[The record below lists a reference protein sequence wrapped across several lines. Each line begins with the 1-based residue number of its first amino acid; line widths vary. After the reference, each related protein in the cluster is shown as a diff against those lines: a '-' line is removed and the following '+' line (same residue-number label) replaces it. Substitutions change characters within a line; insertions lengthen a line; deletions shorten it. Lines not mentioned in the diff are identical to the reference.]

1 MTCQVQYI
9 LYTTFSKDSSL
20 DRNLEKTWAV
30 YLSASN
36 DLLHSHQWCKIT
48 DWAKVD
54 PFDHK
59 RRTRKI
65 YELWNLCSTNGRLWV
80 DLCFRHQHKTQE
92 KCKFTVSRYTN
103 ITHHNVALVSIRT
116 VQLVVWFQVPPPSHL
131 CMLCCLN
138 KESKRIAGESTLA
151 LDFCS
156 LLVRQ
161 SHWCQG
167 LKQDGLQ
174 VQRTMKPICHLS
186 SAELHYHPDSLSYK
200 QPRKKEDY
208 IHGEHTQRHSN
219 SEQHFFFIRDNMN
232 EEC

>member
-36 DLLHSHQWCKIT
+36 DLLHSHQWCKMT

-65 YELWNLCSTNGRLWV
+65 YELWNLCSINGRLWV
-80 DLCFRHQHKTQE
+80 DLCFRHQHKTQA

-116 VQLVVWFQVPPPSHL
+116 VQLVVWFQVPPPLPLVHA
-131 CMLCCLN
+131 MLPKQRVQAYCWGKHIGLRFSFTSRTAVTLMSRL
-138 KESKRIAGESTLA
+138 KTRWTPSTKNDEA
-151 LDFCS
+151 N
-156 LLVRQ
+156 
-161 SHWCQG
+161 
-167 LKQDGLQ
+167 
-174 VQRTMKPICHLS
+174 LS
-186 SAELHYHPDSLSYK
+186 SIICWTALPSRFAQL
-200 QPRKKEDY
+200 
-208 IHGEHTQRHSN
+208 
-219 SEQHFFFIRDNMN
+219 
-232 EEC
+232 